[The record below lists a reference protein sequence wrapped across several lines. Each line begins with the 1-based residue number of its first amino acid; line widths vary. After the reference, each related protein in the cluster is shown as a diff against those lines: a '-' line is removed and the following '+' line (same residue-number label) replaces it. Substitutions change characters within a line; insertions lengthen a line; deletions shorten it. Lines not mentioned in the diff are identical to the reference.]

1 MIGCEEDMVSES
13 IKVIAEN
20 RKARHEYFIE
30 ETYEAGIALKGT
42 EVKSLRAGKAN
53 IQDSYAAVEHGEIY
67 LFQMHISPYEQ
78 GNRYNVDTKRIRKLL
93 MHKKEIGRLFGK
105 VKQKGLTLVPLK
117 LYFKGGRVKV
127 ELALAKGKRL
137 YDKRDAE
144 AEKDAKRHM
153 ERAVRDRNR
162 DE

>member
-1 MIGCEEDMVSES
+1 
-13 IKVIAEN
+13 
-20 RKARHEYFIE
+20 
-30 ETYEAGIALKGT
+30 
-42 EVKSLRAGKAN
+42 
-53 IQDSYAAVEHGEIY
+53 
-67 LFQMHISPYEQ
+67 
-78 GNRYNVDTKRIRKLL
+78 
-93 MHKKEIGRLFGK
+93 MHKNEISRLFGK

-117 LYFKGGRVKV
+117 LYFKGGKVKV

-153 ERAVRDRNR
+153 ERALRDRSR